1 VGGFAAPAVPGCRK
15 RDSNFQNSIGTE
27 ISTGVPLHKD
37 DISTNL
43 SSEAIAM
50 SPRIKPVL
58 RGRSWKKGDLQG
70 ITPEELRAM
79 IKIAKNDRY
88 GKRNECMLLV
98 GFSFGLRVSELLN
111 LKVGD
116 IDLENAQIHLERL
129 KNGKTHDPAISKALQ
144 RTLKAYIKERNAKP
158 YDLLFTS
165 QWNPEKAMSRGFFH
179 KWFSET
185 AKEAGLDVA
194 KRHPHAMRHG
204 LGFTM
209 SAAGMNPQTIAQALG
224 HQSARMALMFY
235 GSVTDDV
242 ADRARKQTF
251 AKYSWL

>member
-1 VGGFAAPAVPGCRK
+1 
-15 RDSNFQNSIGTE
+15 
-27 ISTGVPLHKD
+27 
-37 DISTNL
+37 
-43 SSEAIAM
+43 M
-50 SPRIKPVL
+50 SPRVKRVL
-58 RGRSWKKGDLQG
+58 RGRTWKKGDHQG
-70 ITPEELRAM
+70 ISPDELRAM
-79 IKIAKNDRY
+79 IKVAKSDRY
-88 GKRNECMLLV
+88 AKRNECMLLV

-111 LKVGD
+111 LKVSD
-116 IDLENAQIHLERL
+116 IDLTNNQVHLERL

-144 RTLKAYIKERNAKP
+144 RTLKAYIKERNAKTD
-158 YDLLFTS
+158 DLLFTS

-179 KWFSET
+179 KWFSGT

-235 GSVTDDV
+235 GSVTDEV
-242 ADRARKQTF
+242 ADRGRKEAF